1 VTVVRTKSVKEPVE
15 PGDGTRVLITR
26 FRPRGVRKGAESWV
40 AWDKRLAPS
49 LALFDAYRGR
59 SRAPG
64 RRVVT
69 GLEPIAWEEF
79 TRRFDDELR
88 APAAREALAEYRT
101 RAEAGET
108 ITLLC
113 YCDDA
118 ARCHRGLV
126 QRSLT

>member
-1 VTVVRTKSVKEPVE
+1 VPVRTRSVKEATAKD
-15 PGDGTRVLITR
+15 DGTRVLITR

-49 LALFDAYRGR
+49 LDLFDAYRGR
-59 SRAPG
+59 HREG
-64 RRVVT
+64 RKIVES
-69 GLEPIAWEEF
+69 GLEPIAWDEF
-79 TRRFDDELR
+79 TRRFAEEMR
-88 APAAREALAEYRT
+88 APAAREALTEYRA
-101 RAEAGET
+101 RAKAGET

-126 QRSLT
+126 EKMLA

>member
-1 VTVVRTKSVKEPVE
+1 VKEPVA

-26 FRPRGVRKGAESWV
+26 FRPRGVRKGAETWV

-49 LALFDAYRGR
+49 LDLFDAYQGR
-59 SRAPG
+59 RREG
-64 RRVVT
+64 RRVVESGRT
-69 GLEPIAWEEF
+69 PLTWDEF
-79 TRRFDDELR
+79 TRRFQDEMR
-88 APAAREALAEYRT
+88 APAAREALAGYRA
-101 RAEAGET
+101 RAAAGET

-126 QRSLT
+126 EKLLA